1 MKKIHNLR
9 IITSEPS
16 KLNVSYG
23 CRICLLMLVKGLL
36 IINQLLHDNIK
47 LLPELLFWLR
57 ERSLADPWYEAIVEC
72 VGTKNY
78 AAAFTLPQRSYTPS
92 PSKTTESNSTS

>member
-47 LLPELLFWLR
+47 LLPELLF
-57 ERSLADPWYEAIVEC
+57 
-72 VGTKNY
+72 
-78 AAAFTLPQRSYTPS
+78 
-92 PSKTTESNSTS
+92 

>member
-1 MKKIHNLR
+1 MCITAVYFVEEKCRMKYLNSSFKNYLPYMKKIHNLR

-47 LLPELLFWLR
+47 LLPELLF
-57 ERSLADPWYEAIVEC
+57 
-72 VGTKNY
+72 
-78 AAAFTLPQRSYTPS
+78 
-92 PSKTTESNSTS
+92 